1 MNRELEQLKGLADIA
16 GLAYRAAQAD
26 MARITQ
32 KEADLRRNLAQ
43 LTESKASLARTPRPS
58 DDAAMI
64 AGADIRWHRWVDQ
77 RRAAINAELA
87 QVRASKDYYQSKLRL
102 AFGKDQVASALLDS
116 AVLGAR
122 RESSRRS
129 NYES

>member
-1 MNRELEQLKGLADIA
+1 MSRNVQDLKGLADIA

-26 MARITQ
+26 MARIMQ
-32 KEADLRRNLAQ
+32 KEADLCRNLAQ
-43 LTESKASLARTPRPS
+43 LTESKASLARTPRRS

-77 RRAAINAELA
+77 RRATINAELA

-102 AFGKDQVASALLDS
+102 AFGKDQAARALLDR
-116 AVLGAR
+116 AVLAAKR
-122 RESSRRS
+122 DRSRRAD
-129 NYES
+129 YES